1 MAISSEWGTAADKAN
16 YFGRVD
22 YQENLNRGYD
32 ALQILNYLN
41 QNRGKLRGPDVPGG
55 GGVYDIV
62 SRDARALQQTRDQR
76 QAQQNQIQQFQT
88 QIANQA
94 ELLSKQQAMAA
105 QQQEEYRKSLQQAA
119 SQGSSPTADVRMAKS
134 RTAEQGLTRR
144 GTTGYFGRQGLRIG
158 SLNVPSMGMMISP
171 TNKSMSGSFA

>member
-1 MAISSEWGTAADKAN
+1 MAISAEWGTAADKAT

-22 YQENLNRGYD
+22 YLENLNRGYD
-32 ALQILNYLN
+32 ALQILDYLER
-41 QNRGKLRGPDVPGG
+41 NRGQLRGTDRPGG

-62 SRDARALQQTRDQR
+62 SRDARSLEQTR
-76 QAQQNQIQQFQT
+76 QIQQFQT
-88 QIANQA
+88 QIADQA
-94 ELLSKQQAMAA
+94 ELLRKQQAMVEQQRVAAA
-105 QQQEEYRKSLQQAA
+105 QQQGEYRKSLQQAA

-171 TNKSMSGSFA
+171 NNKSMSGSFA